1 MTRPVIEV
9 TALTKTFANGVKAL
23 NGVDLT
29 VDRGEVVAILGPSG
43 SGKSTLIRCMNGLET
58 ITSGAVVVEGE
69 RVDGGSERSWRGV
82 RRELGMVF
90 QNYALFPH
98 LDVKTNVT
106 LAATRAGIVKKR
118 DAEARARELLAMVGL
133 EEKLHS
139 RVSELSGG
147 QQQRVAIVRAIA
159 MEPKAMLFDEPTSAL
174 DPEMVGEVLAA
185 MRRLAKDGMTMVV
198 VTHETG
204 FAREVADR
212 VVLMEHG
219 AVVEIA
225 PPEDFFTAPKSP
237 RTQRFLDLILR
248 HDG

>member
-1 MTRPVIEV
+1 MIEV
-9 TALTKTFANGVKAL
+9 AGLTKTFANGVTAL
-23 NGVDLT
+23 AGIDLSIA
-29 VDRGEVVAILGPSG
+29 RGEVVAILGPSG

-58 ITSGAVVVEGE
+58 ITSGTVIVENE
-69 RVDGGSERSWRGV
+69 QVDGGSDRSWRKV

-106 LAATRAGIVKKR
+106 LAAIRAGVLKKK

-133 EEKLHS
+133 EDKLNS

-212 VVLMEHG
+212 VVLMEAG
-219 AVVEIA
+219 AIVEIA
-225 PPEDFFTAPKSP
+225 PPEAFFTAPKSP
-237 RTQRFLDLILR
+237 RTQRFLDLIIR
-248 HDG
+248 HD